1 MVSWAYA
8 LNSNYNAFLVHF
20 SAAGIDHTSMEC
32 QALVPGTLWGYKS
45 EHTMLMPW
53 ELAMKGGAEIEV
65 F

>member
-1 MVSWAYA
+1 M
-8 LNSNYNAFLVHF
+8 VHF
-20 SAAGIDHTSMEC
+20 NAAGIGQTSMEC
-32 QALVPGTLWGYKS
+32 QALVPGTLRGYKS